1 MSVLFNALDKL
12 DEKKDPSTM
21 PWKNMVGS
29 GQFLVDLP
37 SEMWND
43 FYDLREYIRIAN
55 MRGMMRL
62 LSITSSVSG
71 EGSSTVAAY
80 LAMLMAGANK
90 KAKETATRLAKS
102 AKNEPAAK
110 EAAADKLFEEDFR
123 AFVHEAVNDKKKNG
137 ESAPAQPAENVLL
150 IDGNLHKPTV
160 HEIMGLPLEL
170 GLCDILEQSVDWH
183 RCVKA
188 VKGAHLGVIT
198 AGKGKL
204 NPAELFG
211 TDSFRFFIKAV
222 KDEYSYVLIDTPAV
236 LNYVDS
242 MSIAA
247 VVDGVVLVVRAG
259 QTRWEVAQDA
269 KRKLITAHANLLG
282 VALNRRK

>member
-12 DEKKDPSTM
+12 DEKKAPSAM
-21 PWKNMVGS
+21 PWKSMSGS
-29 GQFLVDLP
+29 GPLAVDLP

-80 LAMLMAGANK
+80 LALLMAGANK
-90 KAKETATRLAKS
+90 KAKETVARIVKAQ
-102 AKNEPAAK
+102 KNEATAK
-110 EAAADKLFEEDFR
+110 DAAAEKLFEEDFR
-123 AFVHEAVNDKKKNG
+123 AFVHESVNDKKKNG
-137 ESAPAQPAENVLL
+137 ESAAAPSENVLL
-150 IDGNLHKPTV
+150 IDGNLHKPGI
-160 HEIMGLPLEL
+160 HEILGLPLEQ
-170 GLCDILEQSVDWH
+170 GLNDILEQNIDWH
-183 RCVKA
+183 RCVKTI
-188 VKGAHLGVIT
+188 KGAQLSVIT
-198 AGKGKL
+198 AGKSKL

-211 TDSFRFFIKAV
+211 ADYFRYFIKAV
-222 KDEYSYVLIDTPAV
+222 KEEYSYVLIDAPAV
-236 LNYVDS
+236 LNYVES

-259 QTRWEVAQDA
+259 QTRWEIAQDA